1 MISRRLAARVVLT
14 ALFLAAACAVVYSLW
29 LRRAP
34 PFTVRTVHIEVS
46 GYKLE
51 GDLYLPRW
59 RPRAPTAVLFL
70 HGSTPRGRRLA
81 LYPALCERLAERG
94 CAVLNL
100 DQRGHGASEGP
111 RRVASLEDVDFVGD
125 ACAAARRLPE
135 VLGRRPRRIVLA
147 GHSFGAGVAAAA
159 GLAEPAVNAVVS
171 ISPGRRIEER
181 FTPDAPEQLEYVRQ
195 RRSRDMKLEEPM
207 PLELIQPMLARWDI
221 GQLRGAAL
229 PKPVLLI
236 EGAREARG
244 DLAFSRELVATIS
257 GPITHVVLPEADH
270 YFGAVVIPT
279 PAGDD
284 WTLSRADIVDALA
297 DAIVRWLQEH

>member
-1 MISRRLAARVVLT
+1 MISRRLVVRLVLT
-14 ALFLAAACAVVYSLW
+14 ALILAAVGAAAYSIW
-29 LRRAP
+29 LRRSP
-34 PFTVRTVHIEVS
+34 PFTVRTVHVAVS
-46 GYKLE
+46 GYELE

-59 RPRAPTAVLFL
+59 RPWAPTAVLFL

-81 LYPALCERLAERG
+81 LYPSLCERLAERG
-94 CAVLNL
+94 YAVLNL
-100 DQRGHGASEGP
+100 DQRGHGASQGP
-111 RRVASLEDVDFVGD
+111 RRVVSLDDVDFVGD
-125 ACAAARRLPE
+125 ARAVARRLSE

-181 FTPDAPEQLEYVRQ
+181 FTPEAPEQLEYVRQ

-207 PLELIQPMLARWDI
+207 PLELIQPMLTQWDI
-221 GQLRGAAL
+221 GRFKGAAL
-229 PKPVLLI
+229 PKPLLLI

-257 GPITHVVLPEADH
+257 GPITHIVLPEADH
-270 YFGAVVIPT
+270 YFGAVVIATPT
-279 PAGDD
+279 GDD
-284 WTLSRADIVDALA
+284 WTIGRPDIVAALA
-297 DAIVRWLQEH
+297 ETIARWLREH